1 MKKEQ
6 NKHDNK
12 QQRAVKLNK
21 VIMNERNKATPT
33 TVSKGKYSLYNTD
46 EEMTSSKA
54 DYGAG

>member
-33 TVSKGKYSLYNTD
+33 TVSKGKF
-46 EEMTSSKA
+46 
-54 DYGAG
+54 